1 MGPLDVHGALAFS
14 HSASSEFLVDGKPDL
29 VHSRRMMLRY
39 YTAHLVFMLTNNLQN
54 NCFLSVLLP
63 MAFECPALMYALA
76 ASSSAHLALQHD
88 SFRLTALEHRGAAIT
103 ELKASM
109 SGGTMAREMRL
120 AVTLVLCSMESI
132 SCGTDNWTHHLS
144 GAAAC
149 LQESKGVTSTPQDP
163 KVLLARSYEGRWLLR
178 NFAYH
183 DIIMSVSLDQ
193 RPQIAGDYWCSEE
206 ELVADPYFG
215 LAARVIFLIGE
226 ISHLN
231 ADFGASA
238 AAGARGQVSS
248 GTMIPLS
255 RRSRHLEAQLREWK
269 CQTYNRDES
278 LVLLAE
284 AYRHGALIHL
294 YRTLRRH
301 VPTHREAICRKISE
315 SVAAVCGISKT
326 MARGCYAETSMI
338 FPLFIAGGE
347 ADIAEE
353 VDIIREALCSLNT
366 SRRFRNVEA
375 CVDVLDEL
383 WQRSGSGADGDD
395 ESKAHIDWL
404 DVAKRRGWKMA
415 LF

>member
-1 MGPLDVHGALAFS
+1 MPTSCSEPGGAPVPIPETKQGRTITRQRRGCLTCRRRKKKCPQQHPICSHCHRLNLTPHQMARSRQTWAPLTSTEQLAFS
-14 HSASSEFLVDGKPDL
+14 HSASSEFLVNGKPDL

-76 ASSSAHLALQHD
+76 A
-88 SFRLTALEHRGAAIT
+88 R
-103 ELKASM
+103 
-109 SGGTMAREMRL
+109 
-120 AVTLVLCSMESI
+120 
-132 SCGTDNWTHHLS
+132 
-144 GAAAC
+144 
-149 LQESKGVTSTPQDP
+149 P
-163 KVLLARSYEGRWLLR
+163 K
-178 NFAYH
+178 
-183 DIIMSVSLDQ
+183 
-193 RPQIAGDYWCSEE
+193 
-206 ELVADPYFG
+206 
-215 LAARVIFLIGE
+215 
-226 ISHLN
+226 
-231 ADFGASA
+231 A
-238 AAGARGQVSS
+238 AAGARVQEEVSS
-248 GTMIPLS
+248 GAMIQLS

-269 CQTYNRDES
+269 CQSYNRDES

-294 YRTLRRH
+294 YRALRRH

-315 SVAAVCGISKT
+315 SVAAICGISKT

-347 ADIAEE
+347 ADTAEE
-353 VDIIREALCSLNT
+353 VDIVREALCSLNT

-383 WQRSGSGADGDD
+383 WQRSGSGADGND
-395 ESKAHIDWL
+395 ESKTHMDWL